1 MKGAVMA
8 DVREEKIEVLKRELD
23 AFVLEYNETFG
34 DMQMRVIGAM
44 FGRRIRALTGKPVRD
59 FVTECGLFWAVLNK
73 NGGTTIRSRRM
84 PNE

>member
-1 MKGAVMA
+1 
-8 DVREEKIEVLKRELD
+8 
-23 AFVLEYNETFG
+23 
-34 DMQMRVIGAM
+34 VIGAM